1 MPYLPPDVIEET
13 VLPQPWGKDLRN
25 LIRIIEEKWRRFYP
39 LVPYHPLATSPTTPP
54 NTNTPNGAPGGL
66 NTLFDPLY
74 GEAVDPT
81 MTMIVQPHLS
91 GTFNAANPE
100 VFDDPVTF
108 NIKVQPFELDVVEKL
123 YGFDKTRQLVLTAP
137 TSVLDKNGI
146 TVQEGDYIEWDGS
159 AYSVYETT
167 LDKFWLNT
175 NLPLYLV
182 FTCSARRVGS

>member
-1 MPYLPPDVIEET
+1 VPYLPPDVIEET

-39 LVPYHPLATSPTTPP
+39 LVPYHQLATSPTTPA
-54 NTNTPNGAPGGL
+54 NTNTPNGAAGS
-66 NTLFDPLY
+66 TLFDPLY

-81 MTMIVQPHLS
+81 MTTIVQPHLS

-137 TSVLDKNGI
+137 TSTLDRNGI
-146 TVQEGDYIEWDGS
+146 TVQEGDTVEWDGKIFR
-159 AYSVYETT
+159 VHEVT

-175 NLPLYLV
+175 NLPLFIV
-182 FTCSARRVGS
+182 WTCSAWRVGS